1 MVVRHRQKQGR
12 VFLFGSPFSLC
23 RKKGW
28 PSRYSKTVALAKP
41 TVSRSKRKSDPA
53 ALCRRR
59 TRTTKAPSCQKP
71 AAVRELLG
79 ITSRTRRIVF
89 TATACRRIGKRERIR
104 R

>member
-1 MVVRHRQKQGR
+1 MTKQRR
-12 VFLFGSPFSLC
+12 VYLFGSPFSLL
-23 RKKGW
+23 RKEGW

-41 TVSRSKRKSDPA
+41 TVSRSKQKSDA
-53 ALCRRR
+53 TALLRRR
-59 TRTTKAPSCQKP
+59 TRATKAPSCQKP

-89 TATACRRIGKRERIR
+89 TATACRKIGKLERIR